1 LQLPE
6 RFELEYTNNQG
17 VKSRPVV
24 IHRAMLGSVERFMGI
39 MIEHFAGAFP
49 AWLAPVQI
57 QFAPVSA
64 KHVEAVNRIAEE
76 FRSAGVRVVIDDAD
90 ETIGNKVRKAVGQKI
105 PYIVVLGDRDL
116 SGEAWTIKVRGQEE
130 QLKMSKEEFKDKVL
144 RETRERAL

>member
-1 LQLPE
+1 MFKDAIGREWQLSTIQLDFQLPE

-57 QFAPVSA
+57 QFAPVST

-76 FRSAGVRVVIDDAD
+76 FRSADFVWPR
-90 ETIGNKVRKAVGQKI
+90 R
-105 PYIVVLGDRDL
+105 L
-116 SGEAWTIKVRGQEE
+116 
-130 QLKMSKEEFKDKVL
+130 F
-144 RETRERAL
+144 